1 MKRILAKCAM
11 CAMFVALAS
20 CGAVKP
26 KQQNLNIFNELD
38 IEFGDAKEDVM
49 KKLKDAGVMCRLN
62 DDDYDIYNTSYM
74 TTEFNTD
81 FIFVSFDFD
90 DDKLHKL
97 KTGSFLNLNEEEMKK
112 KLEDIIDRFNKRGY
126 KVTQHGSDSLEVN
139 SNYWTML
146 LLSDRIHENLVS
158 LKMNIEEL

>member
-1 MKRILAKCAM
+1 MNLIKCAM

-38 IEFGDAKEDVM
+38 IEFGDAKEDVL
-49 KKLKDAGVMCRLN
+49 KKIEDAGASYRLN

-81 FIFVSFDFD
+81 FLFVSFDFD
-90 DDKLHKL
+90 DDKLRKIE
-97 KTGSFLNLNEEEMKK
+97 TGSFLNLNEEEMKK

-126 KVTQHGSDSLEVN
+126 KVTQHGSDSLEIH
-139 SNYWTML
+139 SNYWNML
-146 LLSDRIHENLVS
+146 LFSNRILDDLFTLE
-158 LKMNIEEL
+158 MNIEEL